1 MGLEDKVIIKTLGS
15 CSIACRDKII
25 SDEDISSK
33 KFWTVLTYLVINR
46 DRPIPQDELVSILYP
61 GDESYNPGNALKTL
75 IHRIRRSLDSLEYN
89 DSRKLIINVRGA
101 YKWNTDIPCDID
113 LESFENLCNMAF
125 YTIMPDDDKIEYL
138 LSALEVYKGDFL
150 PMLRLEAWTTQ
161 IGSKYKSK
169 FRSAL
174 DKAIEL
180 LEQKGDF
187 ETLVNICRSA
197 LKIEPYDE
205 RLYSCIIRGLVELG
219 KNDEALKEYNLMSNL
234 FYNQFGISPS
244 NDLKKLYREI
254 IRSVKIVETDLSIIQ
269 DELSESVNVTGAFF
283 CEYEVFKDIYRLEV
297 RASSR
302 IGGSIHLGHL
312 TLTAKPGTDPSIKS
326 LNHYMDKLKE
336 CIGLSLRRGDVFTRY
351 SISQFI
357 ILLPANTYESALSVM
372 KRVSRKFHSEYPR
385 APFVVGHS
393 VRAMELKIG

>member
-1 MGLEDKVIIKTLGS
+1 
-15 CSIACRDKII
+15 
-25 SDEDISSK
+25 
-33 KFWTVLTYLVINR
+33 
-46 DRPIPQDELVSILYP
+46 
-61 GDESYNPGNALKTL
+61 
-75 IHRIRRSLDSLEYN
+75 
-89 DSRKLIINVRGA
+89 
-101 YKWNTDIPCDID
+101 
-113 LESFENLCNMAF
+113 MAF

-219 KNDEALKEYNLMSNL
+219 KNDEALKINLMSNL

-244 NDLKKLYREI
+244 NDLKKLYRKL
-254 IRSVKIVETDLSIIQ
+254 SDL
-269 DELSESVNVTGAFF
+269 L
-283 CEYEVFKDIYRLEV
+283 
-297 RASSR
+297 
-302 IGGSIHLGHL
+302 
-312 TLTAKPGTDPSIKS
+312 
-326 LNHYMDKLKE
+326 KL
-336 CIGLSLRRGDVFTRY
+336 
-351 SISQFI
+351 
-357 ILLPANTYESALSVM
+357 
-372 KRVSRKFHSEYPR
+372 
-385 APFVVGHS
+385 
-393 VRAMELKIG
+393 